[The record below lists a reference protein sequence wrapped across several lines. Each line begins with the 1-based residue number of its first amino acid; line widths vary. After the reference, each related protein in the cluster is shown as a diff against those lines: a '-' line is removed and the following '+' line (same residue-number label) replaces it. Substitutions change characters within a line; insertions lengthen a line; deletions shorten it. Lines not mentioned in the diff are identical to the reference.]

1 MILIVDDKPENLFS
15 LQRVLEGNRF
25 VTDTAQ
31 SGEEALRKVLKNDY
45 ALIILDVQMP
55 GMDGFEVAEAITGLN
70 KTRDIPIIFL
80 SAVNTHKR
88 FVTKG
93 FESGAVDYITKPV
106 DPDILILKVRT
117 LVQLYEKT
125 HALKEAERELKARVS
140 ELQSTL
146 ESLPGIA
153 FAANNEG
160 VLERSNQHW
169 LEYAEDA
176 HTFPE
181 TPPGTPTLREIWRAG
196 VQAGGRIEEEVCL
209 RRRADGSFRYHLL
222 RALPVFVQERL
233 VRWVGTLTDIHEQK
247 QLNELLEQRVAER
260 TRELLETNRELEII
274 NHDLQQFASVASHDL
289 REPLR
294 KIQLFG
300 NMIHDADVLQGK
312 WAGHLEKII
321 RSAERMSNLIQDLLS
336 VTRLSESERFERVDL
351 TVLVRD
357 VLSDLELVI
366 REKEAVFQLDALP
379 ALEVVPAQI
388 RQVFQNIIGNALK
401 FSRPGTPPVVR
412 IGCAFAA
419 YPDPDSPALPEGP
432 FCRIEISDNGI
443 GFDEK
448 YSAKIFTLFQRLH
461 AREEYEGTGIGLAIV
476 KKIVEKHNGFI
487 FVRSRPGEGARFILL
502 LPVRQPGS
510 RHAAKEPAT
519 TTLNGSHS

>member
-15 LQRVLEGNRF
+15 LQQVLQGNRF
-25 VTDTAQ
+25 DTDTAQ
-31 SGEEALRKVLKNDY
+31 SGEEALRKALKNDY

-93 FESGAVDYITKPV
+93 FESGAVDYLTKPV
-106 DPDILILKVRT
+106 DPDILILKVRN

-153 FAANNEG
+153 FAANAG
-160 VLERSNQHW
+160 GGLERTNQHW
-169 LEYAEDA
+169 LEYAEGPD
-176 HTFPE
+176 TFPE
-181 TPPGTPTLREIWRAG
+181 TVPGSPPLEAVWQEAVR
-196 VQAGGRIEEEVCL
+196 QGGRIEEEVCL
-209 RRRADGSFRYHLL
+209 RRLADGTYRYHLL
-222 RALPVFVQERL
+222 RAMPVFVQERL

-247 QLNELLEQRVAER
+247 QLNELLERRVAER

-300 NMIHDADVLQGK
+300 NMIYDAGVLQGK
-312 WAGHLEKII
+312 WAGHLEKMI
-321 RSAERMSNLIQDLLS
+321 RSSARMSTLIQDLLS
-336 VTRLSESERFERVDL
+336 VTRLSENERFEAVDL

-366 REKEAVFQLDALP
+366 REKGAAFHLDPLP
-379 ALEVVPAQI
+379 VLEVVPAQF

-401 FSRPGTPPVVR
+401 FSQPGTPPVVS
-412 IGCAFAA
+412 IASAFTAT
-419 YPDPDSPALPEGP
+419 PDPDADPATDGP
-432 FCRIEISDNGI
+432 FCRITITDNGI

-448 YSAKIFTLFQRLH
+448 YVGKIFTLFQRLH

-487 FVRSRPGEGARFILL
+487 FARSRPGEGARFILL
-502 LPVRQPGS
+502 LPVRQPAL
-510 RHAAKEPAT
+510 RHPVKDTAPS
-519 TTLNGSHS
+519 TLNGTLS